1 MATRQDIRALMNE
14 LEADHVR
21 AALKRIDEGEK
32 GGFAES
38 TKFDVLFSGKRYAP
52 KRTIGLAL
60 EALSGQKF
68 TPYDFKGGELSA
80 CFRTLSRLHFDVV
93 DKAGKPIELPPTR
106 KSSKYAK
113 ETYQLALDAVHALGE
128 RASVQEVQ
136 SYLSKSVPGFEP
148 TNVGPDLNMLSV
160 NSFHRANWSV
170 NQSPR
175 RSDEGSPYDALFKEK
190 HSDGS
195 VSYVLYDPNQHGIWE
210 LAPLKDSSIL
220 RPRLAQTAELAQLE
234 SVREQVTE
242 LGDFDA
248 ENESDG
254 RHRMLAAIVRRQGQ
268 AKFRSDLLVAYGN
281 RCSVTGFDAVDA
293 MEAAHIRGYL
303 GTWTNVVVN
312 GLLLRA
318 DIHTLFDLGLL
329 SIDPTTMKVRIA
341 PALHKSE
348 YGVLDGSPFRL
359 PADKRHWPDKEAL
372 RKHFEASLVQS
383 SVDADAA

>member
-1 MATRQDIRALMNE
+1 MATQHDVRTLMNE
-14 LEADHVR
+14 LQADHVR
-21 AALKRIDEGEK
+21 AALKQIDEGEQ

-38 TKFDVLFSGKRYAP
+38 TKYDVLFNGKRYAP
-52 KRTIGLAL
+52 KRAIGLAL

-80 CFRTLSRLHFDVV
+80 CFRTLGRLRFDVV
-93 DKAGKPIELPPTR
+93 DKAGNPIELPPTR

-113 ETYQLALDAVHALGE
+113 ETYQLSLDAVHALGG

-170 NQSPR
+170 NQSQR

-190 HSDGS
+190 HADGS
-195 VSYVLYDPNQHGIWE
+195 VSYVLYDPNQHGVWE
-210 LAPLKDSSIL
+210 LAALKDSSIL
-220 RPRLAQTAELAQLE
+220 RPRLAQTAELAQIE
-234 SVREQVTE
+234 AVREQVDQ

-248 ENESDG
+248 ENETDC
-254 RHRMLAAIVRRQGQ
+254 RQRMLVAIVKRQGQ
-268 AKFRSDLLVAYGN
+268 GKFRNELLVAYGG
-281 RCSVTGFDAVDA
+281 RCALTGFDAVDA
-293 MEAAHIRGYL
+293 LEAAHIRGHL

-329 SIDPTTMKVRIA
+329 SIDPTNMRVAIA
-341 PALHKSE
+341 PALRGSQYE
-348 YGVLDGSPFRL
+348 VLDGSAVRL
-359 PADKRHWPDKEAL
+359 PADKVHWPNKEAL
-372 RKHFEASLVQS
+372 RKHYEGSLARAN
-383 SVDADAA
+383 VD